1 MLYPHSLAVC
11 NLDFQEENEPKH
23 FARTETTCK
32 DSKGISFFPAIKVG
46 STQI

>member
-1 MLYPHSLAVC
+1 MLYPHSDATC
-11 NLDFQEENEPKH
+11 NLDFQEEYGPKH

-32 DSKGISFFPAIKVG
+32 DSKGISFFPVINVG